1 MSETA
6 QKLLE
11 QIRALPDDEREWI
24 AAELWE
30 EQDVTADEL
39 DELQADP
46 AFQAMLAERLEQVE
60 KHPELLLTWDEA
72 QQRIDAELTRRK
84 AERGEA

>member
-11 QIRALPDDEREWI
+11 QIRALPEAEREWI
-24 AAELWE
+24 AHELWDE
-30 EQDVTADEL
+30 REVAADEL

-46 AFQAMLAERLEQVE
+46 QFQAMLAERLEQVE
-60 KHPELLLTWDEA
+60 KHPERLIGHADAMKMIREHLAA
-72 QQRIDAELTRRK
+72 Q
-84 AERGEA
+84 RGEPTP

>member
-24 AAELWE
+24 AAELWD

-46 AFQAMLAERLEQVE
+46 EFQAMLAERLEQVE
-60 KHPELLLTWDEA
+60 KHPEQLLTWEDA
-72 QQRIDAELTRRK
+72 QQRIDAELARRK
-84 AERGEA
+84 VERGDA

>member
-11 QIRALPDDEREWI
+11 QIRALPDAEREWI
-24 AAELWE
+24 AAELWD
-30 EQDVTADEL
+30 EQDVTAEEIDEL
-39 DELQADP
+39 HADP
-46 AFQAMLAERLEQVE
+46 EFQAMLAERLEQVE

-84 AERGEA
+84 AARGEA

>member
-1 MSETA
+1 MSEAA

-24 AAELWE
+24 TAELWD
-30 EQDVTADEL
+30 EQDVTADEI

-46 AFQAMLAERLEQVE
+46 EFQAMLAERLEQVE
-60 KHPELLLTWDEA
+60 KHPERLLTWEVA
-72 QQRIDAELTRRK
+72 QLRIDAELTRRK
-84 AERGEA
+84 AERGDA